1 MEEGSKKHS
10 RVDSQMCFWFCCM
23 SGSVSCLLSSY
34 PSGGVSPIMR
44 YCDGFTLVMIR
55 NQQRQ
60 GSLHHRCTTSQ
71 EKPDLSGRF
80 TKMVELK
87 GNAEQAKRIGN
98 TGNSAVTLGFS
109 WMSSSSSFAF
119 PRMEEEDNTISTT
132 IRKSS

>member
-1 MEEGSKKHS
+1 MYYDRKRKKWRAQVYFTDSYGKRHRKTVDTDTRKEALRIEEEIKGK
-10 RVDSQMCFWFCCM
+10 
-23 SGSVSCLLSSY
+23 
-34 PSGGVSPIMR
+34 
-44 YCDGFTLVMIR
+44 
-55 NQQRQ
+55 
-60 GSLHHRCTTSQ
+60 
-71 EKPDLSGRF
+71 
-80 TKMVELK
+80 K